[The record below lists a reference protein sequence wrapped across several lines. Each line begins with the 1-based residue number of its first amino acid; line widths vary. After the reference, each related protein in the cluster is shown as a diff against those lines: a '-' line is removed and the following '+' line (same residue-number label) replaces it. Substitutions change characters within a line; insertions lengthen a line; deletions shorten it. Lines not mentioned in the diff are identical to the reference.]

1 VQKHEG
7 RDRNLCANCALPAF
21 LQKFSGVSV
30 QLESFTGRLDEREFI
45 AKPAQY
51 LNMLI
56 AWPLGLP
63 VGVAVASEFSVV
75 NSAVTARIEPSNGF
89 WPINSSFDCRGHDRR
104 TDRLR

>member
-1 VQKHEG
+1 VIESCAQ
-7 RDRNLCANCALPAF
+7 LCITGLFTKILRCLSSA
-21 LQKFSGVSV
+21 GV
-30 QLESFTGRLDEREFI
+30 FFRKTPDEREFI

-75 NSAVTARIEPSNGF
+75 NSAVAARIEPSNGF